1 MFIVCPAFALLLFE
15 HRLSGGVPVVLVG
28 NKCDLESERTVTKEE
43 GEAMA
48 KAWGGE
54 GGATIPF
61 FEASAKDKINDKEIF
76 YQIVREMKNRKENK
90 NEEEEKKKKRKTKLC
105 TLR

>member
-1 MFIVCPAFALLLFE
+1 M
-15 HRLSGGVPVVLVG
+15 VLVG

-54 GGATIPF
+54 GGPTIPF

-90 NEEEEKKKKRKTKLC
+90 NEEEEKKKKRKKKLC
-105 TLR
+105 TLL